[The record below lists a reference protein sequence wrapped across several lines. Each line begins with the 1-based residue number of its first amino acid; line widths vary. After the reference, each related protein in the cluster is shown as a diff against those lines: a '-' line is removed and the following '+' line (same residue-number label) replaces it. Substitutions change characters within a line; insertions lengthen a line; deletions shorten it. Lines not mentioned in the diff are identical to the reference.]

1 MKSFR
6 TRLPALLSALL
17 LIGVGSNVHAST
29 PAASLPGDSIYQLS
43 IPLVDQDALSHDLAS
58 LRGKPRIISMFYS
71 SCLYVCPLIIDTV
84 RRTERALDDAER
96 AQLGVLMVSID
107 SERDT
112 PEKLKELATQRKVDT
127 TRWSLARADS
137 ADVRTLAAVLGLQY
151 RALPDGEFN
160 HSSELILLDADGR
173 IVARSNLLG
182 KVDDSFVAAIR
193 KTLGT
198 AQ

>member
-1 MKSFR
+1 MNMSR
-6 TRLPALLSALL
+6 RLLLTLMSALL
-17 LIGVGSNVHAST
+17 LTGFVGISHAST
-29 PAASLPGDSIYQLS
+29 PSTALPGDSIYQLS
-43 IPLVDQDALSHDLAS
+43 IPLVDQDAVSHDLAS
-58 LRGKPRIISMFYS
+58 LRGKPRIVSMFYS
-71 SCLYVCPLIIDTV
+71 ACLYVCPLIIDTV
-84 RRTERALDDAER
+84 RRTERVLGDAER